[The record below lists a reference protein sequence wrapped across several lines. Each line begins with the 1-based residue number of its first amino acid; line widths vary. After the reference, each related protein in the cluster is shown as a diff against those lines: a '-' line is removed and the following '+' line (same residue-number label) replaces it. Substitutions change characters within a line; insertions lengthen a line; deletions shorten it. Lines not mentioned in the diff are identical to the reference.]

1 MQASKRIHILG
12 ICGTFMGS
20 LAQLARDLGHQ
31 VSGSDAGVYP
41 PMSEQLEAA
50 GIQLT
55 AGFDPVGIPDDVDEV
70 IIGNAMS
77 RGNPSVEFVLERGI
91 PYSSGPEWLKR
102 EVLQGRWVLA
112 VSGTHGKTTTSG
124 MLAWILEYAGMQPG
138 YLIGGVPGNFATSA
152 RLGGSPFFVIEADEY
167 DTAFFDK
174 RSKFVHYL
182 PRTLIANN
190 LEYDHADIFPD
201 LAAIERQF
209 QHLMR
214 LLPASGRVV
223 LPAGES
229 ALERVLE
236 KGQWFDVERFGPD
249 QDWQC
254 RLLSADGR
262 GFELLYKGMVVAQL
276 EWSLT
281 GLHNVKNACSAILA
295 ARHVGVKPEIA
306 MKALTAFRSA
316 RRRMELLVDH
326 AGICVYD
333 DFAHHPTAIATTLEG
348 FRASL
353 DDNVR
358 VLAVLEPRSNT
369 MKAGVHKETLAAAVA
384 AADTSF
390 WLQPGHLDWSL
401 ADVASHC
408 GGLCLDSADALLAEL
423 QQQVRPG
430 DQVIFMSNGGFSGLP
445 ARFARWVNE
454 LEADGSHA

>member
-1 MQASKRIHILG
+1 
-12 ICGTFMGS
+12 MGS
-20 LAQLARDLGHQ
+20 LAQLARDLGYQ

-55 AGFDPVGIPDDVDEV
+55 AGFDPAGIPGDVDEV

-102 EVLQGRWVLA
+102 KVLQGRWVLA

-214 LLPASGRVV
+214 LVPASGRVV
-223 LPAGES
+223 LPACES

-249 QDWQC
+249 QDWQY
-254 RLLSADGR
+254 RLLSADGH
-262 GFELLYKGMVVAQL
+262 GFELLHRGTVLAQL

-306 MKALTAFRSA
+306 MAALASFRSA
-316 RRRMELLVDH
+316 RRRMELLADH
-326 AGICVYD
+326 GGICVYD

-348 FRASL
+348 FHASL
-353 DDNVR
+353 DDSVR

-384 AADTSF
+384 VADISF

-401 ADVASHC
+401 ADVASQC
-408 GGLCLDSADALLAEL
+408 GGICLESADALLVEL

-430 DQVIFMSNGGFSGLP
+430 DQVIFMSNGGFAGLP

-454 LEADGSHA
+454 LATDGSCA